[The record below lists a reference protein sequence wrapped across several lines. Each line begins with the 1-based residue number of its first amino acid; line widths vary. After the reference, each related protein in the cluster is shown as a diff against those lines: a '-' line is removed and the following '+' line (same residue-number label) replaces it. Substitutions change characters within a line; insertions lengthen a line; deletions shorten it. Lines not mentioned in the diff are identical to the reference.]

1 MLKRQ
6 PRPYIPDYVNKSQP
20 YILEIENET
29 RKYVLA
35 AKSRFDLDEWCWAIH
50 SHIETLSLNQ
60 NLKKNQA
67 LMIQKEKQVA
77 KSDQNQIMRTLYK
90 LKLEVNQTASVNLL
104 LQNQALQT
112 KLLEY
117 IKDAFIE
124 ELLAGITYY
133 MTLCDKVDLRRN
145 AE

>member
-1 MLKRQ
+1 
-6 PRPYIPDYVNKSQP
+6 VNKSQP

-77 KSDQNQIMRTLYK
+77 KSDQN
-90 LKLEVNQTASVNLL
+90 
-104 LQNQALQT
+104 
-112 KLLEY
+112 
-117 IKDAFIE
+117 
-124 ELLAGITYY
+124 
-133 MTLCDKVDLRRN
+133 
-145 AE
+145 